1 MTRLLIVGGVA
12 GGAAAAAR
20 ARRVDERADIV
31 LFERGPNIS
40 FANCGLPY
48 HIAGVIEKRESLLVQ
63 TPQAMAK
70 RFRIDIRTGVEVVRI
85 DRSRKVVL
93 ARDLSSGVEREEAY
107 DKLILSPGAAPVLP
121 PIPGI
126 GSRRVKT
133 LRSMT
138 DMDAILALI
147 DAEKPKRA
155 AIIGGGYIG
164 LEMAEALHRRGL
176 AVSVIEMTGQVMSPI
191 DPEMAV
197 PVHQHLAAKGVQ
209 LRLNSA
215 VREIVDAPDAVTLK
229 LSSGESV
236 PCDLV
241 IAAVGVKP
249 ETRLAVEAGLDV
261 GPSGGI
267 VVDDGMRTSDRDIF
281 AVGDAVETR
290 QIVSGKPAVIPLAGP
305 ASRQGRIAADNAL
318 GRAARY
324 NGTQGTAICK
334 VFDLAVAATGLNE
347 KTLARF
353 GIPFEKVYVH
363 PPHHATYYP
372 GALPMSLKLLF
383 APKTGRILGA
393 QAVGGEGVDK
403 RIDVLSVALRA
414 GMTVFDLEDLE
425 LCYAPPY
432 GAARDPVNYAGFVA
446 ANFLRGDVALCD
458 VREVLHPAPNQ
469 AVLDVRMPPEIAAG
483 SIPGTINI
491 PVDELRARL
500 GELPRDKELL
510 VFCQVGLRGY
520 IACRILTQNG
530 LRARNLS
537 GGFKTLMMAKAA
549 GVAK

>member
-20 ARRVDERADIV
+20 ARRMDEHAEII
-31 LFERGPNIS
+31 LFERGPSIS

-48 HIAGVIEKRESLLVQ
+48 HIGGVIEKREALLVQ
-63 TPQAMAK
+63 TPQGMAK
-70 RFRIDIRTGVEVVRI
+70 RFRIDVRTGVEVLRI
-85 DRSRKVVL
+85 DRARKVVVVRTL
-93 ARDLSSGVEREEAY
+93 ATGVEREEAY

-126 GSRRVKT
+126 DSPRVKT
-133 LRSMT
+133 LRNMA

-147 DAEKPKRA
+147 DGGKAKRA
-155 AIIGGGYIG
+155 AIIGAGYIG

-176 AVSVIEMTGQVMSPI
+176 AVSVIEMTNQAMSPL

-209 LRLNSA
+209 LRLNAA
-215 VREIVDAPDAVTLK
+215 VRGIEDRADGASLK
-229 LSSGESV
+229 LSTGEAV
-236 PCDLV
+236 PADLV
-241 IAAVGVKP
+241 VASVGVKP
-249 ETRLAVEAGLDV
+249 ESRLAVEAGLAV
-261 GPSGGI
+261 GEGGGI
-267 VVDDGMRTSDRDIF
+267 VVDESMRTSDPDVF
-281 AVGDAVETR
+281 AVGDAVLTR
-290 QIVSGKPAVIPLAGP
+290 QIVSGKPVLIPLAGP

-318 GRAARY
+318 GRADLY
-324 NGTQGTAICK
+324 KGTQGTAICK

-347 KTLARF
+347 KTLARMAS
-353 GIPFEKVYVH
+353 PFEKVYVH

-372 GALPMSLKLLF
+372 GAQPMSLKLLF
-383 APKTGRILGA
+383 APRTGRILGA

-446 ANFLRGDVALCD
+446 ANALRGDVTLCSAE
-458 VREVLHPAPNQ
+458 EVLAPRPDQ
-469 AVLDVRMPPEIAAG
+469 VLLDVRMAPEIAAG
-483 SIPGTINI
+483 PVAGSLNI
-491 PVDELRARL
+491 PVDELRARMD
-500 GELPRDKELL
+500 EVPRDKELL
-510 VFCQVGLRGY
+510 VLCQVGLRGY
-520 IACRILTQNG
+520 IACRILGQSG
-530 LRARNLS
+530 YRCRNLS
-537 GGFKTLMMAKAA
+537 GGYKTLMMVKGARGA
-549 GVAK
+549 